1 MSRPPDP
8 VTRFRA
14 IIFDLGGVVLGSPL
28 PAIAA
33 YETQTGLPPHFVA
46 RLVVEGGDDGPW
58 ARLERGELDAQAF
71 SAAFEQQAV
80 AAGCRLDGASLLGRI
95 ADATVVRAPML
106 TAGRRLRDAGLR
118 VAALTNA
125 WATPDRE
132 SRVES
137 LAHEFDCF
145 VESFRVGMRKPEP
158 RIYELVCRRL
168 DVQPAAAI
176 FLDDLG
182 GNLKPARAI
191 GMTTIKVGDAAP
203 AIAELER
210 LLDGSL
216 QASGEPERHT

>member
-1 MSRPPDP
+1 M
-8 VTRFRA
+8 
-14 IIFDLGGVVLGSPL
+14 LESPL
-28 PAIAA
+28 PAIAT
-33 YETQTGLPPHFVA
+33 YETEIGLPPRFVA
-46 RLVVEGGDDGPW
+46 RLVVDGGADGPW
-58 ARLERGELDAQAF
+58 ARLERGELDARAF
-71 SAAFEQQAV
+71 GVAFEEHAV

-95 ADATVVRAPML
+95 ADATVVRPPML
-106 TAGRRLRDAGLR
+106 TAIRRLRAAGPR

-182 GNLKPARAI
+182 GNLKPARAMTI
-191 GMTTIKVGDAAP
+191 TTIKVGDPAA

-210 LLDGSL
+210 LVDVPL
-216 QASGEPERHT
+216 RTT

>member
-1 MSRPPDP
+1 
-8 VTRFRA
+8 
-14 IIFDLGGVVLGSPL
+14 
-28 PAIAA
+28 
-33 YETQTGLPPHFVA
+33 
-46 RLVVEGGDDGPW
+46 
-58 ARLERGELDAQAF
+58 
-71 SAAFEQQAV
+71 
-80 AAGCRLDGASLLGRI
+80 
-95 ADATVVRAPML
+95 ML
-106 TAGRRLRDAGLR
+106 TAIRRLRAAGLR

-125 WATPDRE
+125 WAAPDRE
-132 SRVES
+132 SRVEP

-203 AIAELER
+203 ALAELEC
-210 LLDGSL
+210 LVGISL
-216 QASGEPERHT
+216 

>member
-1 MSRPPDP
+1 MSQPPEP

-14 IIFDLGGVVLGSPL
+14 VVFDLGGVVLESPL

-33 YETQTGLPPHFVA
+33 YETESGLPARFVA
-46 RLVVEGGDDGPW
+46 RLVVEGGADGPW
-58 ARLERGELDAQAF
+58 ARLERGELDPQAF
-71 SAAFEQQAV
+71 GAAFEQQAA
-80 AAGCRLDGASLLGRI
+80 AAGWHVNGANLLGRI
-95 ADATVVRAPML
+95 AEATVVRTPMV
-106 TAGRRLRDAGLR
+106 AAIRRLRAAGLR
-118 VAALTNA
+118 VATLSNA
-125 WATPDRE
+125 WATPDRP

-137 LAHEFDCF
+137 LGHEFDCF

-168 DVQPAAAI
+168 AVPPAEAI

-203 AIAELER
+203 AIVELER
-210 LLDGSL
+210 LLGVPL
-216 QASGEPERHT
+216 RNT